1 MNYLDGKNNLRKTM
15 LRKLMQ
21 TKSDEI
27 MLTYTNVNNEEIVET
42 YSKDELFKNLF
53 CKKVYDNITDET
65 VVTIATDDLVIETLK
80 IDIGWWMKPIH
91 FAKLEELVT
100 SKKPAEKTKQQT
112 DLLALE
118 KRITKR
124 LQATSFGI
132 VQKPEIIEKKIAVGT
147 YDEQTGKIYD
157 VHAITVSTDKPNL
170 SKSQVGE
177 VLNWLNEK
185 IEQYKLHRKYEKL
198 RVCLNYAT
206 HSSSSV
212 EGWFTIEELIEKGIA
227 KV

>member
-1 MNYLDGKNNLRKTM
+1 MPKMNYLDGKNNLRKTM

-21 TKSDEI
+21 TESDEI

-91 FAKLEELVT
+91 FAKLDELLT
-100 SKKPAEKTKQQT
+100 SKKPAEKTKQK
-112 DLLALE
+112 A
-118 KRITKR
+118 
-124 LQATSFGI
+124 
-132 VQKPEIIEKKIAVGT
+132 EIIEKKIAVGT

-170 SKSQVGE
+170 SKSQVEE

-198 RVCLNYAT
+198 RVCLNYTT
-206 HSSSSV
+206 HSGNSV
-212 EGWFTIEELIEKGIA
+212 EGWFTIEELIEKGIV

>member
-21 TKSDEI
+21 TESDEI
-27 MLTYTNVNNEEIVET
+27 ILTYTNVNNEEIVET

-91 FAKLEELVT
+91 FAKLDELLT
-100 SKKPAEKTKQQT
+100 SKKPAEKTKQK
-112 DLLALE
+112 A
-118 KRITKR
+118 
-124 LQATSFGI
+124 
-132 VQKPEIIEKKIAVGT
+132 EIIEKKIAVGT
-147 YDEQTGKIYD
+147 YDEQTEKIYD

-170 SKSQVGE
+170 SKSKVEE

-198 RVCLNYAT
+198 RVCLNYTT

-212 EGWFTIEELIEKGIA
+212 EGWFTIEELIEKGIV
-227 KV
+227 KVWN

>member
-15 LRKLMQ
+15 LKKLMQ
-21 TKSDEI
+21 TESDEI

-91 FAKLEELVT
+91 FAKLDELFT
-100 SKKPAEKTKQQT
+100 SKKPAEKTKQK
-112 DLLALE
+112 A
-118 KRITKR
+118 
-124 LQATSFGI
+124 
-132 VQKPEIIEKKIAVGT
+132 EIIERKIAVGT
-147 YDEQTGKIYD
+147 YDELTGKMYD

-170 SKSQVGE
+170 SKVQVEE

-198 RVCLNYAT
+198 RVCLNYTT

-212 EGWFTIEELIEKGIA
+212 EGWFTIEELLEKGIV

>member
-1 MNYLDGKNNLRKTM
+1 MPKMNYLDGKNNLRKTM

-21 TKSDEI
+21 TESDEI

-91 FAKLEELVT
+91 FAKLDELLT
-100 SKKPAEKTKQQT
+100 SKKPAEKTKQK
-112 DLLALE
+112 A
-118 KRITKR
+118 
-124 LQATSFGI
+124 
-132 VQKPEIIEKKIAVGT
+132 EIIEKKIAVGT
-147 YDEQTGKIYD
+147 YDEQTGKMYD

-170 SKSQVGE
+170 SKSQVE
-177 VLNWLNEK
+177 KVLNWLNEK

-198 RVCLNYAT
+198 RVCLNYTT

-212 EGWFTIEELIEKGIA
+212 EGWFTIEELLEKGIV

>member
-15 LRKLMQ
+15 LRKLMR
-21 TKSDEI
+21 TESDEI

-91 FAKLEELVT
+91 FAKLDELFT
-100 SKKPAEKTKQQT
+100 SKKPAEKTKQK
-112 DLLALE
+112 A
-118 KRITKR
+118 
-124 LQATSFGI
+124 
-132 VQKPEIIEKKIAVGT
+132 EIIEKKIAVGT
-147 YDEQTGKIYD
+147 YDEQTGKMYD

-170 SKSQVGE
+170 SKSQVE
-177 VLNWLNEK
+177 KVLNWLNEK

-198 RVCLNYAT
+198 RVCLNYTT

-212 EGWFTIEELIEKGIA
+212 EGWFTIEELLEKGIV

>member
-21 TKSDEI
+21 TESDEI

-91 FAKLEELVT
+91 FAKLDELLT
-100 SKKPAEKTKQQT
+100 SKKPAEKTKQK
-112 DLLALE
+112 A
-118 KRITKR
+118 
-124 LQATSFGI
+124 
-132 VQKPEIIEKKIAVGT
+132 EIIEKKIAVGT

-170 SKSQVGE
+170 SKSQVEE

-198 RVCLNYAT
+198 RVCLNYTT
-206 HSSSSV
+206 HSGNSV
-212 EGWFTIEELIEKGIA
+212 EGWFTIEELIEKGIV

>member
-91 FAKLEELVT
+91 FAKLDELLT
-100 SKKPAEKTKQQT
+100 SKKPAEKTKQK
-112 DLLALE
+112 A
-118 KRITKR
+118 
-124 LQATSFGI
+124 
-132 VQKPEIIEKKIAVGT
+132 EIIEKTIAVGT

-170 SKSQVGE
+170 SKVQVEE

-198 RVCLNYAT
+198 RVCLNYTT

-212 EGWFTIEELIEKGIA
+212 EGWFTIEELIEKGIV

>member
-21 TKSDEI
+21 TESDEI

-91 FAKLEELVT
+91 FAKLDELLT
-100 SKKPAEKTKQQT
+100 SKKPAEKTKQK
-112 DLLALE
+112 A
-118 KRITKR
+118 
-124 LQATSFGI
+124 
-132 VQKPEIIEKKIAVGT
+132 EIIEKKIAVGT

-157 VHAITVSTDKPNL
+157 VHTITVSTDKPNL
-170 SKSQVGE
+170 SKSQVEE

-198 RVCLNYAT
+198 RVCLNYTA

-227 KV
+227 KVWN

>member
-21 TKSDEI
+21 TESDEI

-91 FAKLEELVT
+91 FAKLDELLT
-100 SKKPAEKTKQQT
+100 SKKPAEKTKQK
-112 DLLALE
+112 A
-118 KRITKR
+118 
-124 LQATSFGI
+124 
-132 VQKPEIIEKKIAVGT
+132 EIIEKKIAVGT

-157 VHAITVSTDKPNL
+157 VHTITVSTDKPNL
-170 SKSQVGE
+170 SKSQVEE

-198 RVCLNYAT
+198 RVCLNYTT

-212 EGWFTIEELIEKGIA
+212 EGWFTIEELIEKGIV

>member
-21 TKSDEI
+21 TESDEI
-27 MLTYTNVNNEEIVET
+27 ILTYTNVNNEEIVET

-53 CKKVYDNITDET
+53 CKKVYDDITDET

-91 FAKLEELVT
+91 FAKLDELLT
-100 SKKPAEKTKQQT
+100 SKKPAEKIKQ
-112 DLLALE
+112 
-118 KRITKR
+118 K
-124 LQATSFGI
+124 S
-132 VQKPEIIEKKIAVGT
+132 EIIEKKIAVGT

-157 VHAITVSTDKPNL
+157 VHTITVSTDKPNL
-170 SKSQVGE
+170 SKSQVE
-177 VLNWLNEK
+177 KVLNWLNEK

-198 RVCLNYAT
+198 RVCLNYTT

-227 KV
+227 KVWN

>member
-21 TKSDEI
+21 TESDEI
-27 MLTYTNVNNEEIVET
+27 ILTYTNVNNEEIIET

-53 CKKVYDNITDET
+53 CKKVYDDITDET

-91 FAKLEELVT
+91 FAKLDELLT
-100 SKKPAEKTKQQT
+100 SKKPAEKTKQ
-112 DLLALE
+112 
-118 KRITKR
+118 K
-124 LQATSFGI
+124 S
-132 VQKPEIIEKKIAVGT
+132 EIIEKKIAVGT

-157 VHAITVSTDKPNL
+157 VHTITVSTDKPNL
-170 SKSQVGE
+170 SKSQVE
-177 VLNWLNEK
+177 KVLNWLNEK

-198 RVCLNYAT
+198 RVCLNYTT

>member
-21 TKSDEI
+21 TESDEI

-91 FAKLEELVT
+91 FAKLDELLT
-100 SKKPAEKTKQQT
+100 SKKPAEKTKQK
-112 DLLALE
+112 A
-118 KRITKR
+118 
-124 LQATSFGI
+124 
-132 VQKPEIIEKKIAVGT
+132 EIIEKKIAVGT

-170 SKSQVGE
+170 SKSQVEE

-198 RVCLNYAT
+198 RVCLNYTT
-206 HSSSSV
+206 HSGNSV

>member
-21 TKSDEI
+21 TESDEI

-91 FAKLEELVT
+91 FAKLDELLT
-100 SKKPAEKTKQQT
+100 SKKPAEKTKQK
-112 DLLALE
+112 A
-118 KRITKR
+118 
-124 LQATSFGI
+124 
-132 VQKPEIIEKKIAVGT
+132 EIIEKKIAVGT

-157 VHAITVSTDKPNL
+157 VHTITVSTDKPNL
-170 SKSQVGE
+170 SKSQVEE

-198 RVCLNYAT
+198 RVCLNYTT

-212 EGWFTIEELIEKGIA
+212 EGWFTIEELIEKGIV
-227 KV
+227 KVWN

>member
-53 CKKVYDNITDET
+53 CKKVYDDITDET

-91 FAKLEELVT
+91 FAKLDELLT
-100 SKKPAEKTKQQT
+100 SKKPAEKTKQK
-112 DLLALE
+112 A
-118 KRITKR
+118 
-124 LQATSFGI
+124 
-132 VQKPEIIEKKIAVGT
+132 EIIEKTIAVGT

-170 SKSQVGE
+170 SKVQVEE

-198 RVCLNYAT
+198 RVCLNYTT

>member
-15 LRKLMQ
+15 LRKLMR
-21 TKSDEI
+21 TESDEI

-91 FAKLEELVT
+91 FAKLDELLT
-100 SKKPAEKTKQQT
+100 SKKLAEKTKQK
-112 DLLALE
+112 A
-118 KRITKR
+118 
-124 LQATSFGI
+124 
-132 VQKPEIIEKKIAVGT
+132 EIIEKKIAVGT
-147 YDEQTGKIYD
+147 YDEQTGKMYD

-170 SKSQVGE
+170 SKSQVEE

-198 RVCLNYAT
+198 RVCLNYTT

-212 EGWFTIEELIEKGIA
+212 EGWFTIEELIEKGIV

>member
-1 MNYLDGKNNLRKTM
+1 MPKMNYLDGKNNLRKTM
-15 LRKLMQ
+15 LRKLIQ
-21 TKSDEI
+21 TESDEI

-91 FAKLEELVT
+91 FAKLDELLT
-100 SKKPAEKTKQQT
+100 SKKPAEKTKQK
-112 DLLALE
+112 A
-118 KRITKR
+118 
-124 LQATSFGI
+124 
-132 VQKPEIIEKKIAVGT
+132 EIIEKKIAVGT

-170 SKSQVGE
+170 SKSQVEE

-198 RVCLNYAT
+198 RVCLNYTT
-206 HSSSSV
+206 HSGNSV
-212 EGWFTIEELIEKGIA
+212 EGWFTIEELIEKGIV

>member
-1 MNYLDGKNNLRKTM
+1 MPKMNYLDGKNNLRKTM

-21 TKSDEI
+21 TESDEI

-91 FAKLEELVT
+91 FAKLDELFT
-100 SKKPAEKTKQQT
+100 SKKLAEKTKQK
-112 DLLALE
+112 A
-118 KRITKR
+118 
-124 LQATSFGI
+124 
-132 VQKPEIIEKKIAVGT
+132 EIIEKKIAVGT
-147 YDEQTGKIYD
+147 YDEQTGKMYD

-170 SKSQVGE
+170 SKSQVE
-177 VLNWLNEK
+177 KVLNWLNEK

-198 RVCLNYAT
+198 RVCLNYTT

-212 EGWFTIEELIEKGIA
+212 EGWFTIEELLEKGIA

>member
-21 TKSDEI
+21 TESDEI

-91 FAKLEELVT
+91 FAKLDELLT
-100 SKKPAEKTKQQT
+100 SKKPAEKTK
-112 DLLALE
+112 
-118 KRITKR
+118 
-124 LQATSFGI
+124 
-132 VQKPEIIEKKIAVGT
+132 QKPEIIEKKIAVGT

-157 VHAITVSTDKPNL
+157 VHTITVSTDKPNL
-170 SKSQVGE
+170 SKSQVKE

-198 RVCLNYAT
+198 RVCLNYTT

>member
-15 LRKLMQ
+15 LKKLMQ
-21 TKSDEI
+21 TESDEI

-91 FAKLEELVT
+91 FAKLDELFT
-100 SKKPAEKTKQQT
+100 SKKPAEKTKQK
-112 DLLALE
+112 A
-118 KRITKR
+118 
-124 LQATSFGI
+124 
-132 VQKPEIIEKKIAVGT
+132 EIIERKIAVGT
-147 YDEQTGKIYD
+147 YDELTGKMYD

-170 SKSQVGE
+170 SKVQVEE

-198 RVCLNYAT
+198 RVCLNYTT

-212 EGWFTIEELIEKGIA
+212 EGWFTIEELLEKGIV
-227 KV
+227 KVWN

>member
-1 MNYLDGKNNLRKTM
+1 MKSLRKEMKTKMNYLDGKNNLRKTM

-21 TKSDEI
+21 TESDEI

-91 FAKLEELVT
+91 FAKLDELLT
-100 SKKPAEKTKQQT
+100 SKKPAEKTKQK
-112 DLLALE
+112 A
-118 KRITKR
+118 
-124 LQATSFGI
+124 
-132 VQKPEIIEKKIAVGT
+132 EIIEKKIAVGT

-157 VHAITVSTDKPNL
+157 VHTITVSTDKPNL
-170 SKSQVGE
+170 SKSQVEE

-198 RVCLNYAT
+198 RVCLNYTA

>member
-21 TKSDEI
+21 TESDEI

-91 FAKLEELVT
+91 FAKLDELLT
-100 SKKPAEKTKQQT
+100 SKKRAEKTKQK
-112 DLLALE
+112 A
-118 KRITKR
+118 
-124 LQATSFGI
+124 
-132 VQKPEIIEKKIAVGT
+132 EIIEKKIAVGT
-147 YDEQTGKIYD
+147 YDERTGKIYD

-170 SKSQVGE
+170 SKSQVEE

-212 EGWFTIEELIEKGIA
+212 EGWFTIEELIEKGIV

>member
-21 TKSDEI
+21 TESDEI
-27 MLTYTNVNNEEIVET
+27 MLTYTNVNDEEIVET

-91 FAKLEELVT
+91 FAKLDELFT
-100 SKKPAEKTKQQT
+100 SKKLAEKTKQK
-112 DLLALE
+112 A
-118 KRITKR
+118 
-124 LQATSFGI
+124 
-132 VQKPEIIEKKIAVGT
+132 EIIEKTIAVGT
-147 YDEQTGKIYD
+147 YDEQTGKMYD

-170 SKSQVGE
+170 SKIQVE
-177 VLNWLNEK
+177 DVLNWLNEK

-198 RVCLNYAT
+198 RVCLNYTT
-206 HSSSSV
+206 HSSSSA
-212 EGWFTIEELIEKGIA
+212 EGWFTIEELIEKGIV
-227 KV
+227 KVWN

>member
-15 LRKLMQ
+15 LKKLMQ
-21 TKSDEI
+21 TESDEI

-91 FAKLEELVT
+91 FAKLDELFT
-100 SKKPAEKTKQQT
+100 SKKPAEKTKQK
-112 DLLALE
+112 A
-118 KRITKR
+118 
-124 LQATSFGI
+124 
-132 VQKPEIIEKKIAVGT
+132 EIIEKKIAVGT
-147 YDEQTGKIYD
+147 YDEQTGKMYD

-170 SKSQVGE
+170 SKVQVEE

-198 RVCLNYAT
+198 RVCLNYTT

-212 EGWFTIEELIEKGIA
+212 EGWFTIEELLEKGIV